1 MLSVKSRKT
10 FSVTVILKTC
20 LWLWSAWTWA
30 CVITEKGIFWV
41 WQTKYIMFLAV
52 WYKQHHVRHNEEKRF
67 VPMLDQNAPCSWPQK
82 RLMNLLHQITWW
94 WSALC
99 FFNLTKNMVNLK
111 QQCHVFLDS
120 LTFFHI
126 FIFKQDVNSE

>member
-1 MLSVKSRKT
+1 MLSVKSRKNLQCHRD
-10 FSVTVILKTC
+10 LKTC

-99 FFNLTKNMVNLK
+99 FFKLK
-111 QQCHVFLDS
+111 TWSIWNNNVMSFWTLWPFFIYSFLS
-120 LTFFHI
+120 KMKI
-126 FIFKQDVNSE
+126 QNS